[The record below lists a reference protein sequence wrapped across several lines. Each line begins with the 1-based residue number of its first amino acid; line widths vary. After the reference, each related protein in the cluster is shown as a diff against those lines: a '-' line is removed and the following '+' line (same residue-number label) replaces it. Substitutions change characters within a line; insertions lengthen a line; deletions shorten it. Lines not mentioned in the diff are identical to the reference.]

1 MNLNQLNYFVTLAHV
16 EHYTKAAESLSI
28 TQPSLSHAISTLEQ
42 ELGTCLFEKRGRNVV
57 LTKYGKLFLKY
68 AEESLAI
75 LDLGVKKTKSM
86 TSTTSGVIDLAYI
99 YTLGSEFVP
108 KMVREFLRER
118 EELNVQFQFTVGN
131 TSEII
136 KGLKEERYDIAFCSR
151 KEKEHNVVFVP
162 VTREE
167 LVVVVPA
174 DHELAE
180 KDSVDLQRTVK
191 YPYIFFTQ
199 SSGLRPVIDK
209 LFQGIK
215 TKPEVVY
222 EVEED
227 GAVAGLVAEHFG
239 IAVMPNIPMLKT
251 LNVKTLQI
259 SKPKYERFIY
269 MAKVKNRYLAPV
281 VQEFV
286 DFVEMKMAKVN
297 GDFME

>member
-1 MNLNQLNYFVTLAHV
+1 MNLNQLHYFVTLAHM

-42 ELGTCLFEKRGRNVV
+42 ELGTCLFEKQGRNVV

-68 AEESLAI
+68 VEESLAI
-75 LDLGVKKTKSM
+75 LDMGVKKTKSM
-86 TSTTSGVIDLAYI
+86 TSTTSGIIDLAYI
-99 YTLGSEFVP
+99 YTLGSEFIP
-108 KMVREFLRER
+108 KLVREFLRER
-118 EELNVQFQFTVGN
+118 GELHVQFRFTAGN

-151 KEKEHNVVFVP
+151 KEKENNVIFTP

-167 LVVVVPA
+167 LVLAVPG
-174 DHELAE
+174 DHELAALE
-180 KDSVDLQRTVK
+180 SVDLHKTVK
-191 YPYIFFTQ
+191 YPHIFFAQ
-199 SSGLRPVIDK
+199 SSGLRPVVDK
-209 LFQGIK
+209 LFHTIK
-215 TKPEVVY
+215 VKPEVAY

-227 GAVAGLVAEHFG
+227 GSVAGLVAEHFG
-239 IAVMPNIPMLKT
+239 IAVMPNIPVLKT
-251 LNVKTLQI
+251 LNVKTLKI

-286 DFVEMKMAKVN
+286 EYAERLSN
-297 GDFME
+297 EL

>member
-1 MNLNQLNYFVTLAHV
+1 MNLNQLNYFVTLAHM
-16 EHYTKAAESLSI
+16 EHYTKASESLLI

-42 ELGTCLFEKRGRNVV
+42 ELGTCLFEKQGRNVV

-68 AEESLAI
+68 VEESLAI
-75 LDLGVKKTKSM
+75 LDMGVKKTKSM

-99 YTLGSEFVP
+99 YTLGSEFIP

-118 EELNVQFQFTVGN
+118 EELHVQFRFTVGN
-131 TSEII
+131 TSEVI

-151 KEKEHNVVFVP
+151 KEKESNVIFTP

-167 LVVVVPA
+167 LVVVVPS

-180 KDSVDLQRTVK
+180 KESVELQKTVM
-191 YPYIFFTQ
+191 YPHIFFSK

-209 LFQGIK
+209 LFHQIK
-215 TKPEVVY
+215 AKPKVAY

-227 GAVAGLVAEHFG
+227 GSVAGLVAEHFG
-239 IAVMPNIPMLKT
+239 IAVMPDIPVLKT
-251 LNVKTLQI
+251 LNVKTIKI
-259 SKPKYERFIY
+259 SKPKYERNIY
-269 MAKVKNRYLAPV
+269 MAKIKNRYLAPV

-286 DFVEMKMAKVN
+286 DFVEAKS
-297 GDFME
+297 GDCCLL